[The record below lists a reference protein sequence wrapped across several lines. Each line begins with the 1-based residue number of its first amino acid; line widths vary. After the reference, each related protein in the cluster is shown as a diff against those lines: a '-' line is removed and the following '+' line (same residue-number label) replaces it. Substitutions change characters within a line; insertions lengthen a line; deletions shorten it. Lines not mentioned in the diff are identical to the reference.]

1 MRYVKFAFPYGDDI
15 PRIGFEPL
23 VVAQVALHAA
33 CAHSFFNGVPPL
45 PAPQLMPQLQFGTCA
60 IAANV
65 RHTEM
70 ALL

>member
-1 MRYVKFAFPYGDDI
+1 MSSSHSHTVMTFHALDSSLWLLHRLLSMR
-15 PRIGFEPL
+15 L
-23 VVAQVALHAA
+23 
-33 CAHSFFNGVPPL
+33 AHIRSLTVSPPL